1 MSEYDIPELALLSPL
16 TSAELAVY
24 AYAVER
30 TGIPEG
36 RRLVLDDIRDD
47 DAEKAVKSLRE
58 RGLLLASGTSGGL
71 LVAASP
77 DAASNELVRPIAQQ
91 AELLRGS
98 ADRLR
103 DELTPVYEGGLKRR
117 LRQPAFEE
125 LHTVTAVRNRLTTLA
140 VAARSEVLTSQPGGA
155 RDEDVLQEAMART
168 EELLG
173 RGVRMRTL
181 YQHAAQFCPATASYV
196 EVVRPM
202 GTEVR
207 TLGDGL
213 MRMIAF
219 DQEVVVIELR
229 DNPQGAVVVREPSV
243 VGFLVASFERM
254 WGQAE
259 EFPTDHGRDQAIFA
273 SDKARQDIIRLLLTG
288 EQDKVIARRMGISVR
303 TCQRHIVGIME
314 RIGAKSRV
322 HAGYIL
328 RAYDRDFLSSGA
340 AGTTAGPARGEKTG
354 TGPDHVG

>member
-1 MSEYDIPELALLSPL
+1 MDEHDIRELTLLSPL
-16 TSAELAVY
+16 TTAELAVY

-36 RRLVLDDIRDD
+36 QRLTMDDVPQEE
-47 DAEKAVKSLRE
+47 AESAVKSLME
-58 RGLLLASGTSGGL
+58 RGLLTSGASGGC

-77 DAASNELVRPIAQQ
+77 DAASDALVRPITQQ
-91 AELLRGS
+91 AERVRGS

-103 DELTPVYEGGLKRR
+103 DELAPVYEAGLRHR

-125 LHTVTAVRNRLTTLA
+125 LHTVTAVRNRLTGLA
-140 VAARSEVLTSQPGGA
+140 VAAQTEVLTSQPGGA
-155 RDEDVLQEAMART
+155 RSEDVLQEAMART

-181 YQHAAQFCPATASYV
+181 YQHAAQFCPTTASYV
-196 EVVRPM
+196 EAVRPM

-243 VGFLVASFERM
+243 VGFLIASFERM
-254 WGQAE
+254 WGQAD
-259 EFPTDHGRDQAIFA
+259 EFPTDHGRDQAILA
-273 SDKARQDIIRLLLTG
+273 SDKARQDIIRLLVLG
-288 EQDKVIARRMGISVR
+288 EHDKAIARRMGITVR
-303 TCQRHIVGIME
+303 TCQRHIAAIME

-322 HAGYIL
+322 HAGYLL
-328 RAYDRDFLSSGA
+328 RACDQFPSSEA
-340 AGTTAGPARGEKTG
+340 AGTAAGPARGKQTET
-354 TGPDHVG
+354 TPDHVG